1 MLHAIS
7 NAALI
12 LRLSFSFSD
21 FGGWPEEE
29 KERLVQFLTEEN
41 RLLIADKCSA
51 QVDSVMSRLP
61 TTMSNPLAT
70 ASDSKKKGPCPAI
83 TPPRSY
89 LHVVANGQASAVGG
103 MAGEGDKKKKRDGK
117 KTKADVAAKKPEAKK
132 LSTAVMEKSNKIR
145 QQWQEAAEKLG
156 GPELRIIISKPEAEF
171 CPMKTNGVS
180 PFD

>member
-1 MLHAIS
+1 
-7 NAALI
+7 
-12 LRLSFSFSD
+12 
-21 FGGWPEEE
+21 
-29 KERLVQFLTEEN
+29 
-41 RLLIADKCSA
+41 
-51 QVDSVMSRLP
+51 
-61 TTMSNPLAT
+61 
-70 ASDSKKKGPCPAI
+70 
-83 TPPRSY
+83 
-89 LHVVANGQASAVGG
+89 

-156 GPELRIIISKPEAEF
+156 GPESRIIISKPEAEF